1 MASGE
6 PNRESGITADLKA
19 AKTRLMCFRA
29 THAMHQGAA
38 YLVCG
43 MTLAGLLVARRFV
56 ALSLMDWVWTM
67 AAAMFFGV
75 PSLWIV
81 AAIAGWLVKP
91 TRQQLDL
98 LAAESRRI
106 QRG

>member
-1 MASGE
+1 MASSD
-6 PNRESGITADLKA
+6 PSRESDIAAELKA
-19 AKTRLMCFRA
+19 AKTRLIWFRA
-29 THAMHQGAA
+29 TDAVHQGAA
-38 YLVCG
+38 FLVCG
-43 MTLAGLLVARRFV
+43 TTLAALLVARRFV
-56 ALSLMDWVWTM
+56 ALNLMDWVWTM
-67 AAAMFFGV
+67 AGAMFFGV